1 MTSQDDTKD
10 ALGVLLE
17 LTRVLAEETALERA
31 LQAVTDAAMEL
42 FPGYHCSVRMFDE
55 KRVQLL
61 TGARSGSGADHLPIT
76 FRRGEGVVGWVA
88 DHNEV
93 ARIDDVRGDPR
104 FVPAVKQGFEIGSI
118 IALPLPSAT
127 EVVGVLAVTA
137 PEAGAFQ
144 DADEMLVRLLANCAV
159 PSLERARLERLAVTD
174 HNTLAF
180 NQRALWPRLAEE
192 LERAR
197 HYVAPLSVL
206 LMDLDRFKRVN
217 DTFGHAAGDVV
228 LRIFAD
234 RVRDAVRRPDVLVR
248 RGGEEFVL
256 IMPRTDHEQAA
267 TVAERIRQ
275 MVADTPMNVGD
286 GVQIPQTVSIGVAT
300 WDGHETARE
309 IEGRADAAMYQAKDA
324 GRNRVVESKRGE
336 GTDSVQA

>member
-1 MTSQDDTKD
+1 MTSHDDKK

-17 LTRVLAEETALERA
+17 LTRVLAEETVLERA
-31 LQAVTDAAMEL
+31 LQAVTDAALEL
-42 FPGYHCSVRMFDE
+42 FPGFHCSVRMFDE

-61 TGARSGSGADHLPIT
+61 TGARSGSGEDHQPT
-76 FRRGEGVVGWVA
+76 SFRCGEGVVGWVA
-88 DHNEV
+88 EHNEV
-93 ARIDDVRGDPR
+93 AHIDDVHGDRR
-104 FVPAVKQGFEIGSI
+104 FVPAQEQGFDIGSI
-118 IALPLPSAT
+118 IALPLPSAS

-137 PEAGAFQ
+137 PEAGAFLE
-144 DADEMLVRLLANCAV
+144 ADEMLVRLLANCVV

-180 NQRALWPRLAEE
+180 NQRALWPRLTEA

-197 HYVAPLSVL
+197 LYAAPLSVL

-217 DTFGHAAGDVV
+217 DTFGHAAGDRV

-234 RVRDAVRRPDVLVR
+234 RVREAVRRPDVLVW

-256 IMPRTDHEQAA
+256 IMPHTDPDQAI

-275 MVADTPMNVGD
+275 LLADTPLDVGD
-286 GVQIPQTVSIGVAT
+286 GMLIPQTVSIGVAT
-300 WDGHETARE
+300 WDGDESAQQLE
-309 IEGRADAAMYQAKDA
+309 ARADKAMYGAKEA
-324 GRNRVVESKRGE
+324 GRNLVVASAG
-336 GTDSVQA
+336 G

>member
-1 MTSQDDTKD
+1 MTSHSDTTD

-31 LQAVTDAAMEL
+31 LQAVTDAAIEL
-42 FPGYHCSVRMFDE
+42 FPGHHCSVRMFDE
-55 KRVQLL
+55 KRAQLL
-61 TGARSGSGADHLPIT
+61 SGARSGSGEDHHPIT

-93 ARIDDVRGDPR
+93 ASIDDVHRDPR

-127 EVVGVLAVTA
+127 EVVGVLAVTS
-137 PEAGAFQ
+137 PETGAFQ
-144 DADEMLVRLLANCAV
+144 GPDEMLVRLLANCVV

-192 LERAR
+192 LERSR
-197 HYVAPLSVL
+197 HHVVPLSL
-206 LMDLDRFKRVN
+206 LMMDLDRFKRVN
-217 DTFGHAAGDVV
+217 DTFGHAAGDAV

-234 RVRDAVRRPDVLVR
+234 RVREAVRRPDVLVR

-256 IMPRTDHEQAA
+256 IMPNTERDQAA

-275 MVADTPMNVGD
+275 VVGDTPMDAGD
-286 GVQIPQTVSIGVAT
+286 DVHIPQTVSIGVAT
-300 WDGHETARE
+300 WDGHETAE
-309 IEGRADAAMYQAKDA
+309 KLEQRADEAMYDAKGA
-324 GRNRVVESKRGE
+324 GRNRVVS
-336 GTDSVQA
+336 S